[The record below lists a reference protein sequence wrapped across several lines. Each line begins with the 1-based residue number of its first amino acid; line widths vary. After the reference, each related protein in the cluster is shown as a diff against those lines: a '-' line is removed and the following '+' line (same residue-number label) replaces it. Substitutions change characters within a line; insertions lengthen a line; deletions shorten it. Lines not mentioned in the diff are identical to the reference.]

1 MGRPYCLVYGVER
14 VKKALALAL
23 ALAFFK
29 VKRVKKA
36 KAKADKLNRNVTKYY
51 KGLYIFAGVI
61 KVLPLIFFLMSG
73 FFGCVSRNECVNDV
87 FYGTDYHSHLGTKR
101 AGMAFYVNGKF
112 TRAIHSLENGY
123 FRNKFEEELPKFDGS
138 TMGLGVISD
147 CESQPITITSKLGR
161 FSVATVSRVDNIE
174 ELAKELMEQGHH
186 FAELS
191 DSEINATELVAT
203 IIGLAGNIRDGIEL
217 VQQKVKGSC
226 SMLILTD
233 HAIYAARDRFGRT
246 PIVIGKNDKGYVCAS
261 ESSSF
266 ANLGYDFVR
275 DLGPGEI
282 VQLSA
287 DGIRVVA
294 PPQERMQVC
303 SFLWV
308 YYGYPSAWYEGINVE
323 ASRYRCGAAMA
334 RRDADTDADFAAG
347 IPDSGVGHA
356 VGYSNEKG
364 IPYKRPFVKYTP
376 TWPRSF
382 MPQNQ
387 KMRDLV
393 AKMKLLP
400 NEAFTKGQKIVFM
413 DDSIV
418 RGTQLKDNVIKLLDA
433 GVKEIH
439 MRIACPP
446 LVYPCKFLN
455 FSTSRSTY
463 DLYTRRIIRDMEGTE
478 NLTEEIL
485 QQYTDPNSPK
495 YREMVDLMRKHLQLT
510 SLKFQRLDDLVEA
523 IGLPK
528 CKLCTHCWDNSSYM
542 E

>member
-1 MGRPYCLVYGVER
+1 
-14 VKKALALAL
+14 
-23 ALAFFK
+23 
-29 VKRVKKA
+29 
-36 KAKADKLNRNVTKYY
+36 
-51 KGLYIFAGVI
+51 
-61 KVLPLIFFLMSG
+61 MSG
-73 FFGCVSRNECVNDV
+73 FFGCVSRHECVNDV

-101 AGMAFYVNGKF
+101 AGMAFYDGEKF
-112 TRAIHSLENGY
+112 IRTIHSLENGY
-123 FRNKFEEELPKFDGS
+123 FRNKFEDELPKFGDS
-138 TMGLGVISD
+138 KMGVGVISD
-147 CESQPITITSKLGR
+147 NESQPITITSHLGR
-161 FSVATVSRVDNIE
+161 YAVVTVARIDNVE
-174 ELAKELMEQGHH
+174 ELTAELLAQNHH

-191 DSEINATELVAT
+191 GSDINATELIA
-203 IIGLAGNIRDGIEL
+203 ILIGLGNTFKEGIEM
-217 VQQKVKGSC
+217 VQRKVKGSC
-226 SMLILTD
+226 SILLLTD

-246 PIVIGKNDKGYVCAS
+246 PIIIGKNDKGYVCAS

-266 ANLGYDFVR
+266 ANLGYEYVK

-282 VQLSA
+282 IQLSP
-287 DGIRVVA
+287 DGMREVA
-294 PPQERMQVC
+294 PAGTRKQIC

-308 YYGYPSAWYEGINVE
+308 YYGYPSAYYEGINVE
-323 ASRYRCGAAMA
+323 AARYKCGAAMA
-334 RRDADTDADFAAG
+334 RADADLEPDFAAG

-356 VGYSNEKG
+356 IGYSNEKK

-400 NEAFTKGQKIVFM
+400 NEAFTRGQKIVFM

-418 RGTQLKDNVIKLLDA
+418 RGTQLKDNVVKLLDA

-446 LVYPCKFLN
+446 LIFPCKFLN
-455 FSTSRSTY
+455 FSTSRSTF
-463 DLYTRRIIRDMEGTE
+463 DLYTRRIIRDMEGTDK
-478 NLTEEIL
+478 LTDEIL
-485 QQYTDPNSPK
+485 TQYVDPDSEK
-495 YREMVDLMRKHLQLT
+495 YKEMVRLMSTHLQLT
-510 SLKFQRLDDLVEA
+510 SLKFQRLDQIVNS

-528 CKLCTHCWDNSSYM
+528 DQLCTHCWDNSSYT

>member
-1 MGRPYCLVYGVER
+1 
-14 VKKALALAL
+14 
-23 ALAFFK
+23 
-29 VKRVKKA
+29 
-36 KAKADKLNRNVTKYY
+36 
-51 KGLYIFAGVI
+51 
-61 KVLPLIFFLMSG
+61 MSG
-73 FFGCVSRNECVNDV
+73 FFGCVSRLECVNDV

-101 AGMAFYVNGKF
+101 AGMAFYDGNKF
-112 TRAIHSLENGY
+112 VRSIHSLEDGY
-123 FRNKFEEELPKFDGS
+123 FRNKFEDELPKFGES
-138 TMGLGVISD
+138 KMGIGVISD
-147 CESQPITITSKLGR
+147 CESQPITITSHLGR
-161 FSVATVSRVDNIE
+161 YAVVTVARIDNME
-174 ELAKELMEQGHH
+174 ELVKELLDKRMH

-191 DSEINATELVAT
+191 GSDINATELVAML
-203 IIGLAGNIRDGIEL
+203 IGMGNSIKEGIEY
-217 VQQKVKGSC
+217 VQTRVKGSC
-226 SMLILTD
+226 SMLVLTD

-246 PIVIGKNDKGYVCAS
+246 PITIGKNDKGYVCAS

-266 ANLGYDFVR
+266 TNLGYSYVR

-282 VQLSA
+282 VQMSA
-287 DGIRVVA
+287 DGVREVT
-294 PPQERMQVC
+294 PPGCRKQVC

-323 ASRYRCGAAMA
+323 DSRYRCGAAMA
-334 RRDADTDADFAAG
+334 RRDKDVEVDFVAG

-356 VGYSNEKG
+356 IGYSNEKR

-400 NEAFTKGQKIVFM
+400 NEQFTRGQRVLFM

-418 RGTQLKDNVIKLLDA
+418 RGTQLKDNVVKLLDA

-446 LVYPCKFLN
+446 LIFPCRFLN

-463 DLYTRRIIRDMEGTE
+463 DLYTRRVIRDMEGTD
-478 NLTEEIL
+478 NLTDEICM
-485 QQYTDPNSPK
+485 QYADPDSPK
-495 YREMVDLMRKHLQLT
+495 HKEMVEIMRKHLQLT

-528 CKLCTHCWDNSSYM
+528 CDLCTHCWDNSSYT